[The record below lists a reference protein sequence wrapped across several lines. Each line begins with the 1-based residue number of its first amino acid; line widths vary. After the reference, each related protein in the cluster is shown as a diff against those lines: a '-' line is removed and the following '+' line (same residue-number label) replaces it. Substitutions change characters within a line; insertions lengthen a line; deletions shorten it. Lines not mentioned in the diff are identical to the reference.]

1 MKKTD
6 VYFCPKCGRVVDREQ
21 RLSKYYAAACAF
33 CDEDFF
39 AIELKKRG
47 YIHLNGIN
55 FYILNYY
62 VTIDWEDDRYT
73 IKAIDT
79 KKDKEYSGLYDEDG
93 GCVAEDGLNLPKD
106 DKQIESVILQVFEN
120 MLRGIFVNLEGK

>member
-1 MKKTD
+1 MYISARN
-6 VYFCPKCGRVVDREQ
+6 VEE
-21 RLSKYYAAACAF
+21 LSIGNNAHQNIMLLPVHFVTKI
-33 CDEDFF
+33 FF
-39 AIELKKRG
+39 AIELKKKG
-47 YIHLNGIN
+47 CIHLNGIN

-79 KKDKEYSGLYDEDG
+79 KEYSGIYDEDG
-93 GCVAEDGLNLPKD
+93 GCVAEDGLSLPKD
-106 DKQIESVILQVFEN
+106 DKQIENVILQVFEN